1 MMSYPEILVLDDFSP
16 VSDKA
21 LELAGIWAHKLELSL
36 AALHICAES
45 EACEDA
51 KERMH
56 ERAVKLAQPGLS
68 KAFVRTGNL
77 FQEIRS
83 CYIHEHPALMVFGT
97 HGIHGFSQMLF
108 GANSTRIVADTAC
121 PALLLQQQ
129 TPRRLPA
136 RWLVLNNTPWDAH
149 SIHRLC
155 GLLKSAAGQAGLL
168 HISLD
173 MNDLSHEDT
182 AALDATSRLF
192 SDAGVSVHAEASLRH
207 GFGAGLSHQV
217 YDYLGQG
224 GYDLLVMS
232 RQSYPVLGKTAYEAD
247 CEALVNN
254 PAGIPVLFI

>member
-1 MMSYPEILVLDDFSP
+1 MMSNPEILVLDDFSP
-16 VSDKA
+16 VSSKA
-21 LELAGIWAHKLELSL
+21 LELAGVWAHALKYSL
-36 AALHICAES
+36 AALHICAEA
-45 EACEDA
+45 EGCEDA
-51 KERMH
+51 QARMR
-56 ERAVKLAQPGLS
+56 ERAVKLAQPGLA
-68 KAFVRTGNL
+68 KAFARSGNL

-97 HGIHGFSQMLF
+97 HGVHGFSQMLF
-108 GANSTRIVADTAC
+108 GANSMRIVADTAC

-155 GLLKSAAGQAGLL
+155 GLMKSAAGQATLL
-168 HISLD
+168 HIGLNMD
-173 MNDLSHEDT
+173 DLSHEDT
-182 AALDATSRLF
+182 AALDATARLF
-192 SDAGVSVHAEASLRH
+192 HNAEVQVHAEATVRK

-217 YDYLGQG
+217 YDYLGLG
-224 GYDLLVMS
+224 GYDLLVLS

-254 PAGIPVLFI
+254 PAGIPVLFV

>member
-1 MMSYPEILVLDDFSP
+1 MMSNPEILVLDDFSP
-16 VSDKA
+16 LSNKA
-21 LELAGIWAHKLELSL
+21 LELAGVWAHALNFSL
-36 AALHICAES
+36 AALHICVEP

-51 KERMH
+51 KERMR
-56 ERAVKLAQPGLS
+56 ERAVKLAQPGLA
-68 KAFVRTGNL
+68 KAFARTGNL

-97 HGIHGFSQMLF
+97 HGIHGFSPMLF
-108 GANSTRIVADTAC
+108 GANSMRIVADTAC

-149 SIHRLC
+149 SIQRLC
-155 GLLKSAAGQAGLL
+155 GLMKSAAGQATLL
-168 HISLD
+168 HIGLNMD
-173 MNDLSHEDT
+173 DLSNEDT
-182 AALDATSRLF
+182 AALDVSCHLF
-192 SDAGVSVHAEASLRH
+192 RDAGVQVHAEATVRK

-232 RQSYPVLGKTAYEAD
+232 RQAYPVLGKAAYDAD